1 MQFLKKK
8 KLEKAVLRIHFQEFM
23 AMIHEQINILR
34 KKEIKN
40 PLEIIGKKLS
50 KDYSLICFDELE
62 IIDIADA
69 MIVSKLFKLLLEKK
83 ISFIITSN
91 IKPDELYK
99 SGLQREQFTPFIEII
114 KKEMS
119 VIKVKNKY
127 DLRKASSNLIKNKN
141 HFFLYP
147 LNNASKDKY
156 LKILGKIKNNH
167 QFKKKKIQS
176 LGRILV
182 LDQTTDNILFADF
195 KFICSYKFSPNDYIA
210 ISDCFEWFFIDNI
223 PAINSSLINEARR
236 FIVLIDI
243 LYEKKSKLV
252 VRAEKKIE
260 NIFNFKQ
267 NKDMPFLRTASRI
280 TEMTSKEWI
289 RKKKG
294 EIRWQEKK

>member
-1 MQFLKKK
+1 
-8 KLEKAVLRIHFQEFM
+8 
-23 AMIHEQINILR
+23 MIHKQINILR

-99 SGLQREQFTPFIEII
+99 SGLQREQFIPFIEII

-147 LNNASKDKY
+147 LNNTSKDKY
-156 LKILGKIKNNH
+156 FKILGKIKKNH
-167 QFKKKKIQS
+167 LFKKKKIQS

-195 KFICSYKFSPNDYIA
+195 KFICSYKFCI
-210 ISDCFEWFFIDNI
+210 
-223 PAINSSLINEARR
+223 
-236 FIVLIDI
+236 
-243 LYEKKSKLV
+243 
-252 VRAEKKIE
+252 
-260 NIFNFKQ
+260 
-267 NKDMPFLRTASRI
+267 
-280 TEMTSKEWI
+280 
-289 RKKKG
+289 
-294 EIRWQEKK
+294 